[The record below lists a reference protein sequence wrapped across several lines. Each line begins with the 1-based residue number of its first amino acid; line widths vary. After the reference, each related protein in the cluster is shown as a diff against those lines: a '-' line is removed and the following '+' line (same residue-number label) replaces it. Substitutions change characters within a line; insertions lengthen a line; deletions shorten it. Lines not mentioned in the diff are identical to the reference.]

1 MRKLTLEI
9 EPNEDTRRSFGPQFE
24 NIHSYEV
31 LETLKIDFDKGIF
44 VDLIECTI
52 KEGVSIEK
60 LDHIGNMEI
69 LNIIGSN
76 GNKYTCLV
84 KGKESL
90 DPGQSYQ
97 DLDLDLIWTK
107 PSLISP
113 EKLIISCIGSQES
126 LMKFIDLIKKHGG
139 EITQMT
145 FQKAAYQN
153 QDILK
158 VLTDKQREIMTT
170 AHRFGYYKY
179 PRKINTEGLS
189 KKVNITRA
197 TLVEHLRKAEVRILD
212 EILTGYT

>member
-1 MRKLTLEI
+1 MEI
-9 EPNEDTRRSFGPQFE
+9 EPNEDTRRNYGSQFE
-24 NIHSYEV
+24 NIYSYEV
-31 LETLKIDFDKGIF
+31 LETLKIDFEKGVY
-44 VDLIECTI
+44 VDLIECTM
-52 KEGVSIEK
+52 KENISISD
-60 LDHIGNMEI
+60 LDSIGNMEI
-69 LNIIGSN
+69 LNVLGSH
-76 GNKYTCLV
+76 GNKHTCLV

-90 DPGQSYQ
+90 DPGQSYG

-113 EKLIISCIGSQES
+113 DRIIISCIGSQES
-126 LMKFIDLIKKHGG
+126 LMKFIDLMKKHGG
-139 EITQMT
+139 EITKMT

-158 VLTDKQREIMTT
+158 VLTDKQREVMTT
-170 AHRFGYYKY
+170 AHKFGYYKY

-212 EILTGYT
+212 EILTGYS